1 MQSLVAKMTE
11 EGVTSPTRYRQIYV
25 PAAMSCYL
33 YEPNAKNGCVD
44 WYAKGKW
51 MLPTCGILARIYA
64 YTLMSCGGITMAN
77 GGKISADYANDNP
90 PTVAR
95 TPLFANIMKKTQ
107 GKVVPFVYPSN
118 AVYWSATEGYSG
130 LAWGVGFGHGNL
142 YGGGGK
148 NGSSVVRPVTAF
160 TYTVKP

>member
-1 MQSLVAKMTE
+1 
-11 EGVTSPTRYRQIYV
+11 
-25 PAAMSCYL
+25 MSCYL
-33 YEPNAKNGCVD
+33 YEPNVKNGFVD

-107 GKVVPFVYPSN
+107 GKVVTFAYPVN
-118 AVYWSATEGYSG
+118 ASYWSATEYYSG
-130 LAWGVGFGHGNL
+130 TAWFVLFGSGYIGT
-142 YGGGGK
+142 YGSK
-148 NGSSVVRPVTAF
+148 YNSYVVRPVAAF
-160 TYTVKP
+160 TYTVQP

>member
-1 MQSLVAKMTE
+1 MTE
-11 EGVTSPTRYRQIYV
+11 EGVTRPTRYRQIYV

-107 GKVVPFVYPSN
+107 GKVVTFAYQGN
-118 AVYWSATEGYSG
+118 AFCCSATETSSVA
-130 LAWGVGFGHGNL
+130 AWFVHFGDGNL
-142 YGGGGK
+142 ALTIKYK
-148 NGSSVVRPVTAF
+148 SDVVRPVTAF
-160 TYTVKP
+160 TYTVQP

>member
-1 MQSLVAKMTE
+1 
-11 EGVTSPTRYRQIYV
+11 
-25 PAAMSCYL
+25 MSCYL
-33 YEPNAKNGCVD
+33 YEPNVKNGCVD

-51 MLPTCGILARIYA
+51 MLPTCGILARMHA

-77 GGKISADYANDNP
+77 GGKILADYANDNP

-118 AVYWSATEGYSG
+118 ASYWSATELHSNF
-130 LAWGVGFGHGNL
+130 AWYVRFGNGNL
-142 YGGGGK
+142 VTSIKYY
-148 NGSSVVRPVTAF
+148 STVVRPVTAF

>member
-1 MQSLVAKMTE
+1 
-11 EGVTSPTRYRQIYV
+11 
-25 PAAMSCYL
+25 
-33 YEPNAKNGCVD
+33 
-44 WYAKGKW
+44 
-51 MLPTCGILARIYA
+51 
-64 YTLMSCGGITMAN
+64 MAN

-118 AVYWSATEGYSG
+118 AGYWSATEGNSSG
-130 LAWGVGFGHGNL
+130 AWCVHFGNGNL
-142 YGGGGK
+142 NNFTKNSSYG
-148 NGSSVVRPVTAF
+148 VRPVTAF

>member
-1 MQSLVAKMTE
+1 
-11 EGVTSPTRYRQIYV
+11 
-25 PAAMSCYL
+25 MSCYL
-33 YEPNAKNGCVD
+33 YEPNTKNGCVD

-64 YTLMSCGGITMAN
+64 YTLMSCGGITMSN

-90 PTVAR
+90 LTVAR

-118 AVYWSATEGYSG
+118 SYYWSATENYSYR
-130 LAWGVGFGHGNL
+130 AWFVNFGNGNL
-142 YGGGGK
+142 GTGLKYF
-148 NGSSVVRPVTAF
+148 SYVVRPVTAF
-160 TYTVKP
+160 TYTVQP

>member
-1 MQSLVAKMTE
+1 
-11 EGVTSPTRYRQIYV
+11 
-25 PAAMSCYL
+25 MSCYL
-33 YEPNAKNGCVD
+33 YEPNAKNDLAD

-95 TPLFANIMKKTQ
+95 APLFANIMKKTQ
-107 GKVVPFVYPSN
+107 GKVVTFAYPGN
-118 AVYWSATEGYSG
+118 AGYWSATEVNSG
-130 LAWGVGFGHGNL
+130 NAWYVYFGNGNL
-142 YGGGGK
+142 YNVNK
-148 NGSSVVRPVTAF
+148 YGSSVVRPVTAF
-160 TYTVKP
+160 TYTVQP